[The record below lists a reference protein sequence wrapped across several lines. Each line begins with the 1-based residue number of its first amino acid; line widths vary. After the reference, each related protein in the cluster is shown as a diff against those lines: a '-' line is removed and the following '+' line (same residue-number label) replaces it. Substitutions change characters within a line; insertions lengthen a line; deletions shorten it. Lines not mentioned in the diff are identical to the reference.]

1 MILGSMQVSHSV
13 RRKLSAQAP
22 SMNNKENLGEKDRVS
37 QNSISSHVQLVAG
50 GWPQINSPFFK
61 LKIYRNNCTKILPR

>member
-22 SMNNKENLGEKDRVS
+22 SMNNKEN
-37 QNSISSHVQLVAG
+37 
-50 GWPQINSPFFK
+50 F
-61 LKIYRNNCTKILPR
+61 